1 MCRYIG
7 LFSHFSN
14 AHIHNTSYLH
24 SLQPA
29 KQQKGWNW
37 LKKRLFLLLIN
48 KSTKLCLD
56 AAQHAMGLAWSN
68 RRPGGLG
75 GGNAARRVAPTLEA
89 LPLRAGAIPA
99 AILAS
104 GSWSAVVLS
113 EHGNRLETLQ
123 FPVRSSCFTRVLQIA
138 AAASLL
144 GVWHSGRQFVCITLT
159 AKMPLHRA

>member
-1 MCRYIG
+1 MCWYIS
-7 LFSHFSN
+7 LFSYFLNGHV
-14 AHIHNTSYLH
+14 HNTVLLAVSAA
-24 SLQPA
+24 SKA
-29 KQQKGWNW
+29 A
-37 LKKRLFLLLIN
+37 KRLKLAQEESLSALIN
-48 KSTKLCLD
+48 KSTNLCLD

-123 FPVRSSCFTRVLQIA
+123 FPVRSSCFTSVLQIA

-144 GVWHSGRQFVCITLT
+144 GVWHSGRQCVCITLT
-159 AKMPLHRA
+159 AKRPLHRA